1 MSPWFPIVDN
11 SMFNN
16 VQICTGLG
24 GLLLGLTKENLEL
37 PQLLYARHVLGLFT
51 QTKSNLIERFIG
63 TDTASVELFFNIF
76 ISGTETFVIPWNQI
90 LYPCEVAVCRLGLE
104 PLCDTHLVSR
114 ELLQIFTVLIF
125 VIYEFYE

>member
-1 MSPWFPIVDN
+1 
-11 SMFNN
+11 MFNN

-90 LYPCEVAVCRLGLE
+90 LYLCVVEVCRLGLE